1 MSIRGKSGT
10 RQTHS
15 IGGNVMAFLFLVL
28 VGLFMLLPFVYSN
41 VQSLKPMEELFVF
54 PPKFYV
60 RHPTLDNFRDLLLRT
75 NNMWVP
81 LERYLFNSVLLSV
94 AGTLLS
100 VVISA
105 MAAYPLAKYVFPG
118 SRVFEKL
125 VVLSLLFVYE
135 VTAIPQYILLS
146 RFGMIDT
153 LWALLLPALSST
165 LGLYLMKNFMTHL
178 PDEMMEAARVD
189 GAGHGRIFTH
199 IVLPN
204 IKPALVT
211 VVILTFQTL
220 WNRGTGSYI
229 FTEQLK
235 NLPTLLSQISTT
247 NTVSTAGVS
256 AAATV
261 ILMLPPIVVF
271 VSSQSQV
278 VETMAYSGIKG

>member
-28 VGLFMLLPFVYSN
+28 VGLFMLLPFVYSI

-165 LGLYLMKNFMTHL
+165 LGLYLMKNFMTQL